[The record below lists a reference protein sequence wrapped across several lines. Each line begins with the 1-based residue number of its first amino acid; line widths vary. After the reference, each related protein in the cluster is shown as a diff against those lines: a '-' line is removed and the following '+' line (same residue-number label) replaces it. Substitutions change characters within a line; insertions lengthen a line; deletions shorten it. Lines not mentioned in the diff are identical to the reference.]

1 MNRAA
6 LRADCI
12 IEGWNKMK
20 LILASNS
27 PRRQELLRQI
37 GLDFEVI
44 AAESEALPDENL
56 TPDMAVAEIALQK
69 AKDVRRQLGDTGKEE
84 QLIIAADTMV
94 CLKGALLGKPLDE
107 GHAREMLAMLSD
119 KKHTVY
125 TGIALLQGNKQMC
138 DTVATDVYFRKLTKE
153 EISAYVT
160 EGEPMDKAGAY
171 GIQGKAAHFVSRID
185 GDFYNVMGLP
195 LCRLWEMLKEMG
207 IKPE

>member
-6 LRADCI
+6 LRGDSI

-37 GLDFEVI
+37 GLDFEIIV
-44 AAESEALPDENL
+44 AESEALPDENL

-69 AKDVRRQLGDTGKEE
+69 AKDVRRQLGDTGKNR
-84 QLIIAADTMV
+84 LIIAADTMV

-107 GHAREMLAMLSD
+107 GHAREMLSQLSD
-119 KKHTVY
+119 EKHTVY
-125 TGIALLQGNKQMC
+125 TGIALLQGNKQMR
-138 DTVATDVYFRKLTKE
+138 DTVATDVYFRELTQE
-153 EISAYVT
+153 EIHTYVA

-207 IKPE
+207 ITPQ

>member
-1 MNRAA
+1 
-6 LRADCI
+6 
-12 IEGWNKMK
+12 MK

-37 GLDFEVI
+37 GLDFEII
-44 AAESEALPDENL
+44 AAKSEALPDENL
-56 TPDMAVAEIALQK
+56 TPGMAVAEIALQK
-69 AKDVRRQLGDTGKEE
+69 AKDVQRQLGDAGKDK
-84 QLIIAADTMV
+84 LIIAADTMV

-107 GHAREMLAMLSD
+107 GHAREMLSRLSGE
-119 KKHTVY
+119 KHTVY
-125 TGIALLQGNKQMC
+125 TGIALLQDDKRMC
-138 DTVATDVYFRKLTKE
+138 DTVATEVYFRKLTE
-153 EISAYVT
+153 DEISAYVA

-207 IKPE
+207 TIPE